1 MTMWTCPKCG
11 RLFTRKGQP
20 HSCGDYSE
28 SSFLEGASERSLEL
42 YERFKVELGSVAPF
56 VLAPAKKRM
65 GFQTRRIFGAIDTLG
80 KDHIS
85 GHLVL
90 NGEFPGPKFTRVTR
104 VCDTDVAHH
113 FRIES
118 VDYFDEV
125 FREKL
130 ELAYKY
136 GG

>member
-1 MTMWTCPKCG
+1 M
-11 RLFTRKGQP
+11 FTRRNQP

-28 SSFLEGASERSLEL
+28 EGFLEGASERALDL
-42 YERFKVELGSVAPF
+42 YGRFKEELEMVAPF

-65 GFQTRRIFGAIDTLG
+65 GFQTRRIFAAIDTLG

-104 VCDTDVAHH
+104 VCDTDVTHH
-113 FRIES
+113 FRIETES
-118 VDYFDEV
+118 FFDDE
-125 FREKL
+125 FRRWLEK
-130 ELAYKY
+130 AYEY

>member
-1 MTMWTCPKCG
+1 MWTCPKCG
-11 RLFTRKGQP
+11 RLFTRRGQP

-42 YERFKVELGSVAPF
+42 YERFKQELGSVAPF

-80 KDHIS
+80 KDYIS

-90 NGEFPGPKFTRVTR
+90 NGEFPGPKFTRVTC

-118 VDYFDEV
+118 VAYFDEV

>member
-11 RLFTRKGQP
+11 RMFTRRGQP

-28 SSFLEGASERSLEL
+28 ASFLEGASERTLEL
-42 YERFKVELGSVAPF
+42 YSRFKHECVSVAPF
-56 VLAPAKKRM
+56 VLAPAKRRM
-65 GFQTRRIFGAIDTLG
+65 GFQTRRIFASVNTLG
-80 KDHIS
+80 KGYIS
-85 GHLVL
+85 GYLVL
-90 NGEFPGPKFTRVTR
+90 NGQFESSKFTRVSR
-104 VCDTDVAHH
+104 VCSTDVHHH

-118 VDYFDEV
+118 EEYFDEE
-125 FREKL
+125 FRKWL